1 MANLDF
7 NKATVT
13 MEKNGLVLEG
23 GAMRGM
29 FTAGVLDVLM
39 EQNIEFD
46 GAIGVSAGA
55 TFGCNFKSK
64 QIGRTIRYNMK
75 YCNDPR
81 YCSFRSLLKT
91 GDLFG
96 AEFCYHTL
104 PEQLDLFDNETY
116 EHSPMEFHIVCTDVN
131 TGKPVYYKCDKFD
144 HDGLEWVRAS
154 ASMPLVSRIVEVGG
168 RQMLDGGIS
177 DSIPLEYF
185 QSIGYHRNLVVLTQ
199 PRDYVKKE
207 NKMLPLMKLTLKRY
221 PNLIETM
228 RQRHV
233 NYNQTLDYIRS
244 EEKKGTVLVLCPKEK
259 LPVGRIEHNPERLKH
274 VYDLGQEVA
283 LENLEKI
290 KTFLNCTEQPVSACS
305 ANNNF

>member
-1 MANLDF
+1 M
-7 NKATVT
+7 KT
-13 MEKNGLVLEG
+13 GLVLEG

-39 EQNIEFD
+39 EQNIEVD
-46 GAIGVSAGA
+46 GVIGVSAGA
-55 TFGCNFKSK
+55 TFGCNYKSK

-91 GDLFG
+91 GDLYG

-116 EHSPMEFHIVCTDVN
+116 EASPMEFYMVTTDVN
-131 TGKPVYYKCDKFD
+131 TGEPVYYKCDKFD
-144 HDGLEWVRAS
+144 HEGLEWVRAS

-177 DSIPLEYF
+177 DSIPLRFF
-185 QSIGYHRNLVVLTQ
+185 QNIGYNKNLVVLTQ

-207 NKMLPLMKLTLKRY
+207 NKLLPLMKLKLKQY
-221 PNLIETM
+221 PKLLETM
-228 RQRHV
+228 KQRHI
-233 NYNQTLDYIRS
+233 NYNATLEYIRT
-244 EEKKGTVLVLCPKEK
+244 EEQNGTCFVLSPKEK
-259 LPVGRIEHNPERLKH
+259 LPIGRIEHHPERLKA
-274 VYDLGQEVA
+274 VYDIGRETA
-283 LENLEKI
+283 LVHLDEI
-290 KTFLNCTEQPVSACS
+290 K
-305 ANNNF
+305 NFFQQ

>member
-1 MANLDF
+1 M
-7 NKATVT
+7 KT
-13 MEKNGLVLEG
+13 GLVLEG

-39 EQNIEFD
+39 EHNIDVD
-46 GAIGVSAGA
+46 GVIGVSAGA
-55 TFGCNFKSK
+55 TFGCNYKSR

-116 EHSPMEFHIVCTDVN
+116 EASPVEFYMVTTDVN
-131 TGKPVYYKCDKFD
+131 TGEPVYYKCDKFD
-144 HDGLEWVRAS
+144 HEGLEWVRAS

-177 DSIPLEYF
+177 DSIPLSYF
-185 QSIGYHRNLVVLTQ
+185 QSIGYEKNLVVLTQ

-207 NKMLPLMKLTLKRY
+207 NKLLPLMKLKLKNY
-221 PNLIETM
+221 PNLLETM
-228 RQRHV
+228 KNRHT
-233 NYNQTLDYIRS
+233 NYNDTLEYIRS
-244 EEKKGTVLVLCPKEK
+244 EEQKGSILVLCPTEK
-259 LPVGRIEHNPERLKH
+259 LPIGRIEHHPERLKA
-274 VYDLGQEVA
+274 VYDIGRNIA
-283 LENLEKI
+283 LEHLEEI
-290 KTFLNCTEQPVSACS
+290 KNFLQS
-305 ANNNF
+305 

>member
-1 MANLDF
+1 M
-7 NKATVT
+7 KT
-13 MEKNGLVLEG
+13 GLVLEG

-39 EQNIEFD
+39 EQNIEVD
-46 GAIGVSAGA
+46 GVIGVSAGA
-55 TFGCNFKSK
+55 TFGCNYKSK

-91 GDLFG
+91 GDLYG

-116 EHSPMEFHIVCTDVN
+116 EASPMEFYMVTTDVN
-131 TGKPVYYKCDKFD
+131 TGEPVYYKCDKFD
-144 HDGLEWVRAS
+144 HEGLEWVRAS

-177 DSIPLEYF
+177 DSIPLRFF
-185 QSIGYHRNLVVLTQ
+185 QNIGYNKNLVVLTQ

-207 NKMLPLMKLTLKRY
+207 NKLLPLMKLKLKQY
-221 PNLIETM
+221 PKLLETM
-228 RQRHV
+228 KQRHIT
-233 NYNQTLDYIRS
+233 YNDTLEYIRT
-244 EEKKGTVLVLCPKEK
+244 EEQNGTCFVLSPKEK
-259 LPVGRIEHNPERLKH
+259 LPIGRIEHHPERLKA
-274 VYDLGQEVA
+274 VYDIGRETA
-283 LENLEKI
+283 LEHLDEI
-290 KTFLNCTEQPVSACS
+290 KKFFQQ
-305 ANNNF
+305 

>member
-1 MANLDF
+1 M
-7 NKATVT
+7 KT
-13 MEKNGLVLEG
+13 GLVLEG

-39 EQNIEFD
+39 EQNIEVD
-46 GAIGVSAGA
+46 GVIGVSAGA
-55 TFGCNFKSK
+55 TFGCNYKSK

-91 GDLFG
+91 GDLYG

-116 EHSPMEFHIVCTDVN
+116 EASPMEFYMVTTDVN
-131 TGKPVYYKCDKFD
+131 TGEPVYYKCDKFD
-144 HDGLEWVRAS
+144 HEGLEWVRAS

-177 DSIPLEYF
+177 DSIPLRFF
-185 QSIGYHRNLVVLTQ
+185 QNIGYSKNLVILTQ

-207 NKMLPLMKLTLKRY
+207 NKLLPLMKLKLKQY
-221 PNLIETM
+221 PKLLETM
-228 RQRHV
+228 KQRHI
-233 NYNQTLDYIRS
+233 NYNDTLEYIRT
-244 EEKKGTVLVLCPKEK
+244 EEQNGTCFVLSPKEK
-259 LPVGRIEHNPERLKH
+259 LPIGRIEHHPERLKA
-274 VYDLGQEVA
+274 VYDIGRETA
-283 LENLEKI
+283 LAHLDEI
-290 KTFLNCTEQPVSACS
+290 K
-305 ANNNF
+305 NFFQQ

>member
-1 MANLDF
+1 M
-7 NKATVT
+7 KT
-13 MEKNGLVLEG
+13 GLVLEG

-39 EQNIEFD
+39 EQNIEVD
-46 GAIGVSAGA
+46 GVIGVSAGA
-55 TFGCNFKSK
+55 TFGCNYKSK

-91 GDLFG
+91 GDLYG

-116 EHSPMEFHIVCTDVN
+116 EASPMEFYMVTTDVN
-131 TGKPVYYKCDKFD
+131 TGEPVYYKCDKFD
-144 HDGLEWVRAS
+144 HEGLEWVRAS

-177 DSIPLEYF
+177 DSIPLQYF
-185 QSIGYHRNLVVLTQ
+185 QSIGYNKNLVILTQ

-207 NKMLPLMKLTLKRY
+207 NKLLPLMKLKLKQY
-221 PNLIETM
+221 PKLLETM
-228 RQRHV
+228 KQRHIT
-233 NYNQTLDYIRS
+233 YNNTLEYIRT
-244 EEKKGTVLVLCPKEK
+244 EEQNGTCFVLSPKEK
-259 LPVGRIEHNPERLKH
+259 LPIGRIEHHPERLKA
-274 VYDLGQEVA
+274 VYDIGRETA
-283 LENLEKI
+283 LVHLDEI
-290 KTFLNCTEQPVSACS
+290 KNFFLQ
-305 ANNNF
+305 